1 MKSILFCLTALVVTI
16 SACQHTKDPNTATLD
31 FSQPTASNSDF
42 IFSTCQGKTLIM
54 ADASAAQKISN
65 NLKEQTGGIL
75 SDMGVGN
82 AFVLNMDGKPFLCT
96 ATHGAVGLEKYT
108 RKIGA
113 DIAVI
118 DYTTMTQEKPG
129 GIQLSTAYGMDTVI
143 HNADSVFIR
152 GYLFD
157 KKGELQSVTISGVG
171 RIVDKNEYG
180 NNVTGS
186 NKQYMQQRAL
196 IIKLDENVELAGL
209 SGSPAFNKQGKVIG
223 VYSGRTVEQDNGK
236 DTYYIRVSL
245 FN

>member
-1 MKSILFCLTALVVTI
+1 MKSILFCVTALVLTI
-16 SACQHTKDPNTATLD
+16 SACQHTKDPNTATID
-31 FSQPTASNSDF
+31 FSEPTASNADF

-54 ADASAAQKISN
+54 ADAPTAQKISN

-82 AFVLNMDGKPFLCT
+82 AFVINMDGKTFLCT
-96 ATHGAVGLEKYT
+96 ATHGTVGLEKYT

-118 DYTTMTQEKPG
+118 DYNMMTQGKLG
-129 GIQLSTAYGMDTVI
+129 SIHLTTAYDMDTTI
-143 HNADSVFIR
+143 HAVDSVFIK

-157 KKGELQSVTISGVG
+157 KSGKLQSVTVSGMG
-171 RIVDKNEYG
+171 KMMDMNEYNG
-180 NNVTGS
+180 TFSGPNL
-186 NKQYMQQRAL
+186 QYMQQHAL
-196 IIKLDENVELAGL
+196 IIKLDENVELGGL

-223 VYSGRTVEQDNGK
+223 VYSGRTLEQKDGK